1 MPWPLIFVIVMMDR
15 QNDDQAANSS
25 GKAREFLTETPLE
38 YYQLGMC
45 SMHWPQKDQ
54 LEYLAKLSGIFGS
67 VLTGLKAV
75 VNYGIDHRL
84 RSRGL
89 QSHRAD
95 LLVDRCSREGR
106 RRTSHI

>member
-1 MPWPLIFVIVMMDR
+1 
-15 QNDDQAANSS
+15 
-25 GKAREFLTETPLE
+25 
-38 YYQLGMC
+38 MC

-84 RSRGL
+84 RSRASKATEQISSLIDALAKVDAG
-89 QSHRAD
+89 RAISD
-95 LLVDRCSREGR
+95 KR
-106 RRTSHI
+106 RHCA